1 MKKSV
6 LFILTCVFAVILSAC
21 GNINKEEQ
29 SDVSAKNKLKVYTTA
44 FAFQSFT
51 EQIGGKYVEA
61 ESIYPPGADM
71 HSFEPTQ
78 KEMINIAK
86 GDLFIYSNEEMDPV
100 AKKVTR
106 SINNEDLKLAVAK
119 NLSEA
124 DLNAEHAYEEGHHQH
139 EDEHDHGHNDKAQEH
154 NETTNEHEGH
164 GHEKDN
170 QAKQEG
176 HEGDDH
182 GHNDK
187 TQEHNE
193 AVNDHEGHSHEKDNQ
208 AKQEGHEGDEH
219 GHNDKTQEHNEA
231 VNDHEGHDH
240 EEDNQ
245 AKQEG
250 HEGHDHGSTDP
261 HVWLDPHMNKIFAKE
276 IRDDLVKKDPKHKAY
291 YTKNYQSLVEDM
303 DDIDKKMKSI
313 TKDKKRDT
321 VVISHDSI
329 GYLANRYGFKQ
340 VGVSGMNNEEP
351 SQKDLMNIVK
361 NINATKQPYV
371 LYEQNISSK
380 VTDVVRKESAT
391 TPLKFHNMATLSK
404 SESEK
409 DDISYQSL
417 MKKNMKSLDKALNQ

>member
-164 GHEKDN
+164 G
-170 QAKQEG
+170 
-176 HEGDDH
+176 
-182 GHNDK
+182 
-187 TQEHNE
+187 
-193 AVNDHEGHSHEKDNQ
+193 HEKDNQ